1 MQPDSQVEFDSEIA
15 LIYSTYYELLQ
26 RNQLTEDDNDQL
38 RALAAL
44 QGEIDVARSIFHGS
58 LMLTC

>member
-1 MQPDSQVEFDSEIA
+1 VQPDSQVEFDSEIA